1 MGFGTDL
8 MGELEYAQS
17 REFTIRRQVLSAREI
32 IASATTINAEI
43 LNRSGQLGVIAPGA
57 IADVLLVD
65 GNPLKDINVLEGQ
78 GEHLSVIM
86 KGGGLYKNR
95 LN

>member
-1 MGFGTDL
+1 M
-8 MGELEYAQS
+8 M
-17 REFTIRRQVLSAREI
+17 SAEM
-32 IASATTINAEI
+32 
-43 LNRSGQLGVIAPGA
+43 LNRSGSSAWLSPGA

-65 GNPLKDINVLEGQ
+65 GNPLEGINVLEGQ

-86 KGGGLYKNR
+86 KGGALYKNR